1 MGKEKRGFT
10 TVVNGIRYGEFAK
23 VKWQQFLRLY
33 TVLLLLVL
41 VALVISYVSGFLTDE
56 IPLAGALALL
66 LVFLALLALFRSTIK
81 GEYKKSGIG
90 SMQLIYRFDKD
101 GWTVK
106 NSQGQVT
113 VPWKH
118 TWRVRRNPNALLLY
132 PNRKSVNIVP
142 LRDLS
147 QEQLAQII
155 AWCTGK
161 KIKN

>member
-1 MGKEKRGFT
+1 VGREKGFT
-10 TVVNGIRYGEFAK
+10 VQVDGIRYAEFAK

-33 TVLLLLVL
+33 TLLLLLVL
-41 VALVISYVSGFLTDE
+41 AALIVSYATGYLTDE
-56 IPLAGALALL
+56 IPLSGALALL
-66 LVFLALLALFRSTIK
+66 LVFLALLALFRSTIR

-90 SMQLIYRFDKD
+90 SMQLIYRFDQD

-106 NSQGQVT
+106 SAQGQVT
-113 VPWKH
+113 VAWKH

-132 PNRKSVNIVP
+132 PNRKSVNLVP

-147 QEQLAQII
+147 GGQLEKII
-155 AWCTGK
+155 SWCTGR